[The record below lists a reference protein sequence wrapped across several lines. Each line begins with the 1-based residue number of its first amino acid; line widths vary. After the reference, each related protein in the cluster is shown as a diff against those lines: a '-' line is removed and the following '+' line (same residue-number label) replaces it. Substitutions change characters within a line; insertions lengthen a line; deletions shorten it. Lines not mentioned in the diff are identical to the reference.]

1 MVLDPFLEKHLA
13 HFGIKTGALEKTD
26 KSMVELQIEMNER
39 IGEWAVLTESG
50 TKLQPLWGPG
60 RTGLHNLGNTCYMN
74 SVLQVLFTLKEFS
87 ETYMKP
93 TFLDRCDLTSPDS
106 DLKLQ
111 MSKLCHGLMSG
122 DYSLGTDE
130 VDENVLRDEGSQPGV
145 RPLMFKNL
153 IGKGD
158 PEFSSNRQQDA
169 QEFLLFLMTHLE
181 RAHRNHEVPSPTSI
195 FKFNVEDRTEVAGQV
210 KYKSRQEFFLPFS
223 IPLDA
228 ATNLAEVEE
237 YKKKKAETEAKGEKL
252 DAKEEVRHKIP
263 FSSVLASFLG
273 ESIVEGVYSPA
284 LGQKT
289 QGAQTSRIQS
299 YPDYLVISLS
309 KYTVENNAPVK
320 LNVEVRL

>member
-111 MSKLCHGLMSG
+111 
-122 DYSLGTDE
+122 
-130 VDENVLRDEGSQPGV
+130 
-145 RPLMFKNL
+145 
-153 IGKGD
+153 
-158 PEFSSNRQQDA
+158 
-169 QEFLLFLMTHLE
+169 
-181 RAHRNHEVPSPTSI
+181 
-195 FKFNVEDRTEVAGQV
+195 
-210 KYKSRQEFFLPFS
+210 
-223 IPLDA
+223 
-228 ATNLAEVEE
+228 
-237 YKKKKAETEAKGEKL
+237 
-252 DAKEEVRHKIP
+252 
-263 FSSVLASFLG
+263 
-273 ESIVEGVYSPA
+273 
-284 LGQKT
+284 
-289 QGAQTSRIQS
+289 
-299 YPDYLVISLS
+299 LS
-309 KYTVENNAPVK
+309 
-320 LNVEVRL
+320 